1 MVFVSLPFH
10 TCVGAVTERTV
21 ILSTMAANTDVDV
34 AREKE
39 PQDRVNEVPLSPDS
53 QSTEESKPTPPLYWK
68 FLAVILIS
76 CISFGSSWSSGITG
90 ALKSTLK
97 KELDINNKQFS
108 LLEASEDFMVTLLIL
123 SSGILT
129 DRIGGAGA
137 MLYGNIIYSI
147 GSIIV
152 AAAAQVRSFKL
163 MIGGRVILA
172 LGDIATQVAQY
183 KVFSSWFSPN
193 NGFASTLGIEL
204 GIKKIGGFV
213 GKSSA
218 NIIAKNTGNFAWVF
232 WVSVFMNVFTNILTL
247 VFYWFNGIA
256 HKKFGNVKD
265 PATGEKLTEK
275 SKKFQPKKV
284 LELPWV
290 FWAIILFSLFQT
302 STAVVF
308 TQNATELAEKRFNTD
323 SITAGWYS
331 ATLQYAGFFLVPC
344 IGAFI
349 DILGNRITLLAICGT
364 GVFLSMAL
372 VNWATDTKGTAAAF
386 GIYAVAFTLGPTTI
400 IDSIRTSMWHGSTF
414 GSAYAVKVAM
424 NNAMNIIV
432 RVITGAIQDADNDS
446 YEHVVIVYVVLAAAS
461 VLVSIMLIAL
471 SWWSVD
477 LGNLQWTRKQRIAN
491 GELWNERKRA
501 FYEDNGARN
510 KAISKICFGAL
521 VMLILGSWSAYFWG
535 VATGNN
541 S

>member
-1 MVFVSLPFH
+1 MAG
-10 TCVGAVTERTV
+10 TRTEADP
-21 ILSTMAANTDVDV
+21 IA
-34 AREKE
+34 
-39 PQDRVNEVPLSPDS
+39 
-53 QSTEESKPTPPLYWK
+53 
-68 FLAVILIS
+68 
-76 CISFGSSWSSGITG
+76 
-90 ALKSTLK
+90 
-97 KELDINNKQFS
+97 
-108 LLEASEDFMVTLLIL
+108 
-123 SSGILT
+123 
-129 DRIGGAGA
+129 
-137 MLYGNIIYSI
+137 GNIIYSI

-232 WVSVFMNVFTNILTL
+232 WISVFMNVFTNVLTL

-290 FWAIILFSLFQT
+290 FWAIIAFSLFQT

-349 DILGNRITLLAICGT
+349 DILGNRITLRKFSKSLAV
-364 GVFLSMAL
+364 GVRHFLNDFSRNL
-372 VNWATDTKGTAAAF
+372 RYRCLSG
-386 GIYAVAFTLGPTTI
+386 
-400 IDSIRTSMWHGSTF
+400 HGSCQLGYRHEGNCCCF
-414 GSAYAVKVAM
+414 WDLRCRFHAWPDHDHRQHPHFHVARL
-424 NNAMNIIV
+424 NF
-432 RVITGAIQDADNDS
+432 RLCLRG
-446 YEHVVIVYVVLAAAS
+446 
-461 VLVSIMLIAL
+461 
-471 SWWSVD
+471 
-477 LGNLQWTRKQRIAN
+477 
-491 GELWNERKRA
+491 
-501 FYEDNGARN
+501 
-510 KAISKICFGAL
+510 
-521 VMLILGSWSAYFWG
+521 
-535 VATGNN
+535 
-541 S
+541 

>member
-1 MVFVSLPFH
+1 MENRS
-10 TCVGAVTERTV
+10 
-21 ILSTMAANTDVDV
+21 DVESH
-34 AREKE
+34 REKQPAE
-39 PQDRVNEVPLSPDS
+39 AVDELPGLTP
-53 QSTEESKPTPPLYWK
+53 STSSESSKAQPPMYWK
-68 FLAVILIS
+68 FAAVILIS

-97 KELDINNKQFS
+97 KELGINNKQFS

-123 SSGILT
+123 TSGMVT

-193 NGFASTLGIEL
+193 NGFASTLGLEI

-232 WVSVFMNVFTNILTL
+232 WVSVFMNVFTNVLTL
-247 VFYWFNGIA
+247 VFYRFNGIA
-256 HKKFGNVKD
+256 HKKFGNMKD
-265 PATGEKLTEK
+265 PATGERLTEK
-275 SKKFQPKKV
+275 TKKFQVKQV

-290 FWAIILFSLFQT
+290 FWAIMAFSLFQT
-302 STAVVF
+302 SAAMVF
-308 TQNATELAEKRFNTD
+308 TQNATELAEKRFKTD
-323 SITAGWYS
+323 AITAGWYS

-349 DILGNRITLLAICGT
+349 DLLGNRITLLAICGT
-364 GVFLSMAL
+364 GVFVAMAL
-372 VNWATDTKGTAAAF
+372 VNWASEKAGTAAAF
-386 GIYAVAFTLGPTTI
+386 GIYAISSTLGPTPI
-400 IDSIRTSMWHGSTF
+400 IDSIRTSMWHQSVF

-432 RVITGAIQDADNDS
+432 RVVTGAIQDADNDS
-446 YEHVVIVYVVLAAAS
+446 YDHVVVVYVILAAAAVAVS
-461 VLVSIMLIAL
+461 VMLIFL
-471 SWWSVD
+471 SWWSID

-491 GELWNERKRA
+491 GDLWNERKRS
-501 FYEDNGARN
+501 FHEENGARN
-510 KAISKICFGAL
+510 KTISKACFGGL
-521 VMLILGSWSAYFWG
+521 IVLILGSWSAYFWG